1 MLIYGEFQAGVRRFF
16 FEKLQVPKFQYYRI
30 LKKSIIYFD
39 NRKKG
44 GLNYECLI
52 LSLEYL
58 FD

>member
-44 GLNYECLI
+44 G
-52 LSLEYL
+52 
-58 FD
+58 